1 MTLGTMRKNF
11 KALITESGEDWV
23 GVVDGRL
30 MISNVPILL
39 PFSVDRKLIET
50 AVESSKVD
58 VAEGEE
64 KEELKYRLV
73 VVHLEIHESD

>member
-1 MTLGTMRKNF
+1 MRRNF

-23 GVVDGRL
+23 GIIDGRL

-39 PFSVDRKLIET
+39 PFSVDRKMIET
-50 AVESSKVD
+50 AVESSKVVVID
-58 VAEGEE
+58 ASE
-64 KEELKYRLV
+64 KEELRYRLV

>member
-1 MTLGTMRKNF
+1 MRKNF

-23 GVVDGRL
+23 GVVDGKL

-50 AVESSKVD
+50 AVESSKID
-58 VAEGEE
+58 ITDGSE
-64 KEELKYRLV
+64 KEELRYRLV
-73 VVHLEIHESD
+73 VVHLEIHESN

>member
-1 MTLGTMRKNF
+1 MRKNF

-23 GVVDGRL
+23 GVVDGKL

-50 AVESSKVD
+50 AVESSKID
-58 VAEGEE
+58 ITDGSE
-64 KEELKYRLV
+64 KEELRYRLV

>member
-1 MTLGTMRKNF
+1 MRKNF

-23 GVVDGRL
+23 GVVDGKL

-50 AVESSKVD
+50 AVESSKID
-58 VAEGEE
+58 IPDGSE
-64 KEELKYRLV
+64 KEELRYRLV
-73 VVHLEIHESD
+73 VVHLEIHESN

>member
-1 MTLGTMRKNF
+1 MRKNF

-64 KEELKYRLV
+64 KVIQGRCC
-73 VVHLEIHESD
+73 

>member
-1 MTLGTMRKNF
+1 MRKNF

-23 GVVDGRL
+23 GVVDGKL

-50 AVESSKVD
+50 AVESSKID
-58 VAEGEE
+58 ITDGSE
-64 KEELKYRLV
+64 KDELRYRLV
-73 VVHLEIHESD
+73 VVHLEIHESN

>member
-1 MTLGTMRKNF
+1 MRKNY

-23 GVVDGRL
+23 GVIDGRL

-39 PFSVDRKLIET
+39 PFSVDRKMIET
-50 AVESSKVD
+50 AVESSKVVVID
-58 VAEGEE
+58 ASE
-64 KEELKYRLV
+64 KEELRYRLV

>member
-1 MTLGTMRKNF
+1 MRKNF

-23 GVVDGRL
+23 GVIDGRL

-50 AVESSKVD
+50 AVESSKID
-58 VAEGEE
+58 IADGSE
-64 KEELKYRLV
+64 KEELRYRLV

>member
-1 MTLGTMRKNF
+1 MRKNF

-23 GVVDGRL
+23 GIIDGRL

-39 PFSVDRKLIET
+39 PFSVDRKMIET
-50 AVESSKVD
+50 AVESSKVVVID
-58 VAEGEE
+58 ASER
-64 KEELKYRLV
+64 EELRYRLV

>member
-1 MTLGTMRKNF
+1 MRKNF

-23 GVVDGRL
+23 GVVDGKL

-50 AVESSKVD
+50 AVESSKIEIPD
-58 VAEGEE
+58 GSE
-64 KEELKYRLV
+64 KEELRYRLV
-73 VVHLEIHESD
+73 VVHLEIHESN

>member
-1 MTLGTMRKNF
+1 MRKNF

-23 GVVDGRL
+23 GIIDGRL
-30 MISNVPILL
+30 MVSNVPILL
-39 PFSVDRKLIET
+39 PFSVDRKMIET

-58 VAEGEE
+58 VAEGEG
-64 KEELKYRLV
+64 KEELRYRLV